1 MKIREEIQHMQNPTR
16 EICFRNEK
24 KKKKV
29 LQLLVHILYMNFDVI
44 YNHFSS

>member
-1 MKIREEIQHMQNPTR
+1 MKNREEIQHMQNPTR

-24 KKKKV
+24 KRKV